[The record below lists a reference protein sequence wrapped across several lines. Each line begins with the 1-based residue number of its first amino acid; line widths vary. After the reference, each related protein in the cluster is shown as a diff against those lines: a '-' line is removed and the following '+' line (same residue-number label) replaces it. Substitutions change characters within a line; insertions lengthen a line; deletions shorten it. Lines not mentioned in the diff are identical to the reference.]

1 MYRHALDLCQS
12 AAMDELVGNPHLCP
26 KRYKTAYILLHTL
39 SQQVNSKLFKTLTSL
54 TLFQVQSEHDRTV
67 LERYKN
73 AVETRLK
80 ILEHQ
85 GHVIAIA
92 NK

>member
-39 SQQVNSKLFKTLTSL
+39 SQQV
-54 TLFQVQSEHDRTV
+54 QSEHDRTV